1 MPVLAPIPGHI
12 KPPCSWTFNLHC
24 SDISSTC
31 NIADQHREENTG
43 PRDSKPNPSFLSAF
57 NPVPTWSQSR
67 VSKKKHLKTATEN
80 FKNLHSNLR
89 WNADIHWHHKKKGKS
104 TYFWSNS
111 SIHNY
116 NVLVF
121 ALAVKITEILSKQM
135 PVNDT
140 KRYSA
145 NELSLS
151 YTSD

>member
-1 MPVLAPIPGHI
+1 MQYI
-12 KPPCSWTFNLHC
+12 HC
-24 SDISSTC
+24 
-31 NIADQHREENTG
+31 
-43 PRDSKPNPSFLSAF
+43 
-57 NPVPTWSQSR
+57 
-67 VSKKKHLKTATEN
+67 
-80 FKNLHSNLR
+80 
-89 WNADIHWHHKKKGKS
+89 HHKKKGKS
-104 TYFWSNS
+104 TYFWSNP

-140 KRYSA
+140 KRYLA